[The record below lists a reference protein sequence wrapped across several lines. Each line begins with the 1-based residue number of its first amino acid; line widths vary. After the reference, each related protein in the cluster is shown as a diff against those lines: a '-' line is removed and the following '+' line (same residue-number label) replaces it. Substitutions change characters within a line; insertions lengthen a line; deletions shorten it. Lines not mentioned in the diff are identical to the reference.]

1 MWTTLVTVIQ
11 KGNGDAELD
20 RFLSSVREAGIRVT
34 ELEPEEI
41 CGLPGDE
48 NLRQPF
54 VAWECPAP
62 AEGSQEC
69 LASVDSRQEC
79 LVLTDIPQ
87 VADAVKR
94 AGIALLGLEW
104 KGAEPI
110 FTAPYIAQGLEGI
123 DAAYLRMVYKRF
135 HGEPLVIAE
144 TERLCIRE
152 LICEEAESF
161 IRLGREAGLVIKGIS
176 ESRETPEDVDMPEDR
191 EAPEEVDKPENGEAK
206 KGTVAAQARRE
217 FMKVYIEGQYG
228 LYGYGIWAVTDRES
242 GELLGIA
249 GVEDRETE
257 GEVYLELGYAVKEQW
272 RGQGIAKEACLAII
286 EYLQQE
292 LELKGKIKCFVP
304 KGNIASQ
311 MTAQSIGMLQTKEIF
326 DKFYCYERIL

>member
-1 MWTTLVTVIQ
+1 MWRTLVTVIQ
-11 KGNGDAELD
+11 KVNRDEELD
-20 RFLSSVREAGIRVT
+20 RFLMSVKEAGICVT

-54 VAWECPAP
+54 VAQAC
-62 AEGSQEC
+62 QEE
-69 LASVDSRQEC
+69 LVQKEVLQEE

-87 VADAVKR
+87 VAAAVKR

-104 KGAEPI
+104 KGGEPI
-110 FTAPYIAQGLEGI
+110 FTAPYVAQGLDGI

-161 IRLGREAGLVIKGIS
+161 ISLGREAGLVIKGIS
-176 ESRETPEDVDMPEDR
+176 ESREAPEEVDMPEDR

-217 FMKVYIEGQYG
+217 FMKAYIEGQYG

-242 GELLGIA
+242 GGLLGIA

-257 GEVYLELGYAVKEQW
+257 GEAYLELGYAVEEQW
-272 RGQGIAKEACLAII
+272 RRQGIAKEACLAII